1 MNSSLEKIWV
11 LHLNF
16 FFRPGATVLKLY
28 IHVAKSVNESLNNL
42 HNDMNVQFDINK
54 YRSIV

>member
-1 MNSSLEKIWV
+1 MNSSLEKN
-11 LHLNF
+11 LGLTFEF

-28 IHVAKSVNESLNNL
+28 IHVVKSVNESLNNL